1 MRRRS
6 QRGAALVVS
15 LIMLVLITLM
25 VITALN
31 LGSSNFKSVS
41 NTQFRDEA
49 VAAANVAIEDRLS
62 STFDQTPDGNGNLPT
77 TTTLVDLNGDDSDPT
92 DDYSVDV
99 TPACI
104 GASRDTP
111 GLDSSVDLPPEMSVP
126 STWNTVWDITARITS
141 AETGASVVIRTGAR
155 VLLSE
160 IDRNRACP

>member
-1 MRRRS
+1 MRRHS

-31 LGSSNFKSVS
+31 LGSSNFKAVS

-62 STFDQTPDGNGNLPT
+62 STFDQAPDADGNLPT
-77 TTTLVDLNGDDSDPT
+77 TTTLVSLNDD
-92 DDYSVDV
+92 DDDTNDYTVDV

-104 GASRDTP
+104 GASRDTAAKP
-111 GLDSSVDLPPEMSVP
+111 SSVELPPEMTVP
-126 STWNTVWDITARITS
+126 STWNTVWDITARVTS
-141 AETGASVVIRTGAR
+141 ADTGASVVIRSGAR
-155 VLLSE
+155 VLLPE
-160 IDRNRACP
+160 IDRNLACP

>member
-1 MRRRS
+1 MSRRTE
-6 QRGAALVVS
+6 RGAALVVS

-31 LGSSNFKSVS
+31 LGSANFKAVS

-62 STFDQTPDGNGNLPT
+62 STFDQQADADGNLPT
-77 TTTLVDLNGDDSDPT
+77 TTTLVDLNNDGT
-92 DDYSVDV
+92 NDYSVDV

-104 GASRDTP
+104 SASRDSSALP
-111 GLDSSVDLPPEMSVP
+111 SSVELPPEMTVP
-126 STWNTVWDITARITS
+126 STWNTVWDITAEITS
-141 AETGASVVIRTGAR
+141 AETGAAVVIRTGAR

-160 IDRNRACP
+160 TDRNRACP